1 MHVAVHY
8 WAQARVAAG
17 TATELLEF
25 AEAPTVREVLL
36 RAARAHGPQLTRFL
50 LTADGLPQPALLLFV
65 GEEQVRGDAD
75 RRLQP
80 GAPLLILPPMS
91 GG

>member
-1 MHVAVHY
+1 MQVAVHY
-8 WAQARVAAG
+8 WAQARLAAG
-17 TATELLEF
+17 TETDILEF

-36 RAARAHGPQLTRFL
+36 RAAREHGAELTRFL
-50 LTADGLPQPALLLFV
+50 LTGDGQPQPALLLFV

-80 GAPLLILPPMS
+80 GELLAILPPMA